1 MGQEF
6 IIKSQILEDKIN
18 QLLPSQGGF
27 QAGVDLSASTQIVPI
42 VDLTESAE
50 GSILRTDLQSAF
62 TINNANTYNVSG
74 TSSTV
79 INTTGFWRVFGTST
93 LLITG
98 TQRNNTVNITD
109 GITSKEIYRHTS
121 QGGTAGPYLS
131 DSYDFILKLEAG
143 DSIRVFGSIGGMMA
157 GSIRQIAD
165 IDGNL
170 INP

>member
-62 TINNANTYNVSG
+62 TLNNANTYNVSG
-74 TSSTV
+74 TNSTV

-121 QGGTAGPYLS
+121 QGGTAGPYVS
-131 DSYDFILKLEAG
+131 DAYDLILKLEAG
-143 DSIRVFGSIGGMMA
+143 DSIVVFGSIGGMMA

>member
-62 TINNANTYNVSG
+62 TLNNANTYNVSG
-74 TSSTV
+74 TNSTV

-131 DSYDFILKLEAG
+131 DAYDFILKLEAG
-143 DSIRVFGSIGGMMA
+143 DSIVVFGSIGGMMA